1 MRKHLTLFIF
11 YCCIITALT
20 AQVNHTHTPQ
30 LLPQPQKV
38 VWNIEKQF
46 EPDGFLGLFG
56 NSKINTSRIIPNQ
69 HTHNLGFIY
78 VRDFSKQSI
87 SISGELKNVFNEDVY
102 NEFKMQSPGRH
113 FRAKI
118 TYSF

>member
-1 MRKHLTLFIF
+1 MLEF
-11 YCCIITALT
+11 YYLDY
-20 AQVNHTHTPQ
+20 
-30 LLPQPQKV
+30 
-38 VWNIEKQF
+38 IEKQF

-78 VRDFSKQSI
+78 VRDFSKQSV
-87 SISGELKNVFNEDVY
+87 SLSAELKNAFDENIY